1 MIPIYK
7 TGNSRAAVGEGGGGA
22 WRTFH
27 IMFLPF
33 PLSSSPCTPALQ
45 GSEEFSVKT
54 PAPSH
59 LFIDICSRSYS
70 LHEKGYK
77 ETFLKHDLF
86 SLNGELH

>member
-54 PAPSH
+54 LAPSH
-59 LFIDICSRSYS
+59 LFILTFALGGIVYMK
-70 LHEKGYK
+70 KGIK
-77 ETFLKHDLF
+77 KHF
-86 SLNGELH
+86 